1 MGRYFSDDALCVL
14 SPLVGLARALE
25 SETSAD
31 EAVTSLLLG
40 AVQTVNDGV
49 FTPSSRE
56 ELMDELTEA
65 KKKIVPS
72 CFVCAH
78 PCGHNDDYPA
88 AGLSDLDKPASK
100 EIISLLSKIILKDG
114 IPVEKKRE
122 LAVKSIIYISSDW
135 GDEYMQSLVDSLRSY
150 L

>member
-14 SPLVGLARALE
+14 SPLVGLARSLE
-25 SETSAD
+25 SESVV
-31 EAVTSLLLG
+31 EEGVTSLLLR
-40 AVQTVNDGV
+40 AVEAVSDGV

-56 ELMDELTEA
+56 ELMDDLSEA

-78 PCGHNDDYPA
+78 PCGHNDDYSR
-88 AGLSDLDKPASK
+88 AGLSDLDNPASK
-100 EIISLLSKIILKDG
+100 EIIALLSKIILKDG
-114 IPVEKKRE
+114 MPVEKKYE
-122 LAVKSIIYISSDW
+122 LAVKGIIYISSDW
-135 GDEYMQSLVDSLRSY
+135 GNEYMQSLIDSLRSY